1 MSTQEI
7 YEELSGVW
15 GKDCSKHTTIKTW
28 ARKFRRTRT
37 NTYREPG
44 SGRQKSATTHKTV
57 DAVYDMVMCAQRVT
71 LVQIVDALG
80 LSYSTVNTSLQ
91 IEFKGIKCVA

>member
-1 MSTQEI
+1 MKTCTFRFYVKCNFSDVGVGQILKMETQDFRAAAKHCKKLMSTQEI

-37 NTYREPG
+37 NTCREPG
-44 SGRQKSATTHKTV
+44 SGR
-57 DAVYDMVMCAQRVT
+57 Y
-71 LVQIVDALG
+71 
-80 LSYSTVNTSLQ
+80 YYYYYYYYYY
-91 IEFKGIKCVA
+91 